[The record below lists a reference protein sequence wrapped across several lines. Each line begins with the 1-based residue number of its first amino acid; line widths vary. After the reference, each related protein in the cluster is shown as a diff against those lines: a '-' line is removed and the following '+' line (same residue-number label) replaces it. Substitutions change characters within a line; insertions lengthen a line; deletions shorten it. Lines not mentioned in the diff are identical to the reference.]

1 MFNATFNDIIQAMEV
16 QPVIACVQKVGNP
29 EFEVFKEFVA
39 DDTVHHNEARNLSG
53 DSPIIQQ
60 ILNAEDVE
68 QLEQYL
74 RANLDYCD
82 DCILKMYRR
91 YVSKD

>member
-1 MFNATFNDIIQAMEV
+1 MFTTTFNDIMNALEM
-16 QPVIACVQKVGNP
+16 QPVYSCVQKISNP
-29 EFEVFKEFVA
+29 EFEVFKEFVVY
-39 DDTVHHNEARNLSG
+39 DTIHHNEAHNLTNE
-53 DSPIIQQ
+53 SPIIQQ
-60 ILNAEDVE
+60 ILNAEDTE

-74 RANLDYCD
+74 RVNLDYCD

>member
-1 MFNATFNDIIQAMEV
+1 MFTATFNDIIDALGV
-16 QPVIACVQKVGNP
+16 QPVSPCVRKIGNP

-39 DDTVHHNEARNLSG
+39 GDTVDHNETHKLSK

-60 ILNAEDVE
+60 ILNSEDTE

-74 RANLDYCD
+74 RVNLDYCD

>member
-1 MFNATFNDIIQAMEV
+1 MFTTTFNDIMNALEV
-16 QPVIACVQKVGNP
+16 QPVYSCAQKVGNP
-29 EFEVFKEFVA
+29 EFEVFKEFVV
-39 DDTVHHNEARNLSG
+39 DDTIDHNEARNLTKE
-53 DSPIIQQ
+53 SPVIQQ
-60 ILNAEDVE
+60 ILNAEDTE

-74 RANLDYCD
+74 RVNLDYCD